1 MTSNDK
7 WLFLVQNEW
16 TNRRTSILTKK
27 KCIPDGVGI
36 GFGFTLITRPEF
48 RRLCRIFGNV
58 QEIQS
63 TIMKRITNPII
74 KVLNWDDILV

>member
-7 WLFLVQNEW
+7 WFFLYKMNEQIDEQAFW
-16 TNRRTSILTKK
+16 QKK